1 MQTPGNCV
9 FCRLIAGEI
18 EASVVHE
25 DPRTVA
31 FMDIQPL
38 TPGHVLVAPRGHA
51 RLLADLNPDDVAQM
65 IRVAQLAAAALRHSA
80 LQCEGVNVFLA
91 DGESAG
97 QDYST
102 STCMLFRGLMVTASV
117 CGCRPTIGCGL
128 ATNWMSR
135 HRRCGKPG
143 LSGDIPERW
152 RSPAHYGVAG

>member
-51 RLLADLNPDDVAQM
+51 RFLADLDPDDGAQM
-65 IRVAQLAAAALRHSA
+65 IRVSQLAAAALRHSG
-80 LQCEGVNVFLA
+80 LRCEGVNLLLA
-91 DGESAG
+91 DGEAAG
-97 QDYST
+97 QDVFHVH
-102 STCMLFRGLMVTASV
+102 MHVFPRFNGDGFGLRLPPDYRVRSRNELDVAASALREAWPV
-117 CGCRPTIGCGL
+117 G
-128 ATNWMSR
+128 
-135 HRRCGKPG
+135 
-143 LSGDIPERW
+143 
-152 RSPAHYGVAG
+152 

>member
-1 MQTPGNCV
+1 
-9 FCRLIAGEI
+9 
-18 EASVVHE
+18 
-25 DPRTVA
+25 
-31 FMDIQPL
+31 
-38 TPGHVLVAPRGHA
+38 
-51 RLLADLNPDDVAQM
+51 M

-143 LSGDIPERW
+143 LSGDIHEHWPRRGFPPQL
-152 RSPAHYGVAG
+152 RSSGNTWNYRELGRGRPLKRGSTPYGFAQFA